1 MGFARRRCMRW
12 RGFAGRRGLCET
24 WRQGFAGHGC
34 EAVSG
39 AAVRRCRGG
48 VGREAPGGGGVGRGC
63 EVVAALQGAR
73 WGGSGA
79 MEYSVRARA
88 PSLHFFTF
96 MGLIFVKYWVIMQ
109 M

>member
-1 MGFARRRCMRW
+1 MG
-12 RGFAGRRGLCET
+12 RGG
-24 WRQGFAGHGC
+24 

-39 AAVRRCRGG
+39 WRGARG
-48 VGREAPGGGGVGRGC
+48 TGGGVGRGC
-63 EVVAALQGAR
+63 EVVAALRGAQ

-79 MEYSVRARA
+79 MRYGAQARA
-88 PSLHFFTF
+88 SPLHFFTF